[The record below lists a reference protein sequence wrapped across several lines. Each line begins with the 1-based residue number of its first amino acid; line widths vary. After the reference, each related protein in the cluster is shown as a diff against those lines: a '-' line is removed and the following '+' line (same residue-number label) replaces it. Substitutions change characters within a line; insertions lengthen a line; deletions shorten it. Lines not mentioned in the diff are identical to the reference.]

1 MLPAIP
7 PAKQLAQL
15 RTMLRIR
22 RFEEALIE
30 LAQSHQVGHFH
41 VYVGQEGTGVPALA
55 LLESGDVAYTTH
67 RNHGHLIA
75 RGVDPAPMLAE
86 ILGRATG
93 TNRGKSGTLHL
104 ASARLGFPATSA
116 SVGGCL
122 PLAVGSA
129 FAFRQLGSDRVS
141 VCLFGDGAL
150 EEGAWHEA
158 ANIAALRQLPVV
170 FLCENNSLG
179 AATTGGGDYPVSTL
193 AVRTLA
199 DLAAPFGLPR
209 IVVDGTDAGA
219 VHDATS
225 EAIGRA
231 RQGGGPTFIEA
242 QTVRWPGNQGIW
254 AELVTGPTRIAYAW
268 DEVSIPEA
276 HRTWFAEHDAVIR
289 YARELI
295 AGGVARED
303 IETLEADAAREM
315 DAAVRFALDSPW
327 PEPGEAFEDVFG
339 DPRVGRMIGPRA
351 LQTEVP
357 A

>member
-1 MLPAIP
+1 
-7 PAKQLAQL
+7 
-15 RTMLRIR
+15 MLRIR

-30 LAQSHQVGHFH
+30 LAQSHAVGHFH

-55 LLESGDVAYTTH
+55 LLDADDVAYTTH

-75 RGVDPAPMLAE
+75 RGVDPAAMLAE

-93 TNRGKSGTLHL
+93 TNRGKGGTLHL
-104 ASARLGFPATSA
+104 ASNRLGFPATSA

-129 FAFRQLGSDRVS
+129 FAFKQLGQDRMS
-141 VCLFGDGAL
+141 LCLFGDGAL

-158 ANIAALRQLPVV
+158 ANIAALRRLPVV

-179 AATTGGGDYPVSTL
+179 ASAEGAGEYPSSTL

-199 DLAAPFGLPR
+199 DLAAPFDMPR

-219 VHDATS
+219 VHDATA
-225 EAIGRA
+225 EAVARA
-231 RQGGGPTFIEA
+231 RRGGGPTFIEA
-242 QTVRWPGNQGIW
+242 QTIRWPGNQGIW

-268 DEVSIPEA
+268 DGAAIPAAHEA
-276 HRTWFAEHDAVIR
+276 WFAEHDAVLR
-289 YARELI
+289 YTRELHQ
-295 AGGVARED
+295 AGASREE
-303 IETLEADAAREM
+303 IQSLEDEAGREM
-315 DAAVRFALDSPW
+315 DAAVRFALESPL
-327 PEPGEAFEDVFG
+327 PQAGEAFEDVYA
-339 DPRVGRMIGPRA
+339 DQRVSAMTGPRA
-351 LQTEVP
+351 PQVEQP